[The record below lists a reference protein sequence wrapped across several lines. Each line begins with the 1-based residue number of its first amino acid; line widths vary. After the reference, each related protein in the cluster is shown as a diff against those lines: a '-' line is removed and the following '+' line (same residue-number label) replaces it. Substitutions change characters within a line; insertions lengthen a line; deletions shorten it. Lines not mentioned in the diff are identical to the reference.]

1 MNAFIIH
8 KLIEQGTRKLSGD
21 GRCKSLVRKP
31 NTSLINQETNKIIAF
46 SITQVTEARNSNR
59 MEKLGFQK
67 TLNEVRQKR
76 ILVKQLAT
84 DRHMQVREY
93 LKEDGPQINYPF
105 DVQHFSKNIKNK
117 LMAAGK
123 KFSSTA
129 LQKLTK
135 SIINHFWWAYATS
148 EENEQLFRD
157 M

>member
-1 MNAFIIH
+1 MNASIIH
-8 KLIEQGTRKLSGD
+8 KLIEQGPRTLSSD
-21 GRCKSLVRKP
+21 GRCKNLVRKP
-31 NTSLINQETNKIIAF
+31 STSMTNQETNKIIAF

-59 MEKLGFQK
+59 LEKLGFQK
-67 TLNEVRQKR
+67 TLNEVREKR
-76 ILVKQLAT
+76 ILVKQLTT

-93 LKEDGPQINYPF
+93 LKEDGPQINYHF
-105 DVQHFSKNIKNK
+105 AVQHFSKNIKNK
-117 LMAAGK
+117 LIAAGK
-123 KFSSTA
+123 KFSCTA

>member
-1 MNAFIIH
+1 MNASKIH
-8 KLIEQGTRKLSGD
+8 KLVEQGPRKLSGD

-76 ILVKQLAT
+76 ILVKQLTT

-93 LKEDGPQINYPF
+93 LKEDGPQINYQF
-105 DVQHFSKNIKNK
+105 DVQHFRKTLK
-117 LMAAGK
+117 
-123 KFSSTA
+123 
-129 LQKLTK
+129 
-135 SIINHFWWAYATS
+135 IN
-148 EENEQLFRD
+148 
-157 M
+157 

>member
-1 MNAFIIH
+1 MNASIIH

-67 TLNEVRQKR
+67 TLNEVREKR
-76 ILVKQLAT
+76 ILVKQLTT

-93 LKEDGPQINYPF
+93 LKEDGPQINYQF

-117 LMAAGK
+117 LIAAGK
-123 KFSSTA
+123 KFFCTA